1 MVVAETVQATVQTG
15 PKVPGHPLALP
26 VRPPAPPLL
35 PVPSLLKK
43 KNYSFK
49 KIIYF
54 WLHWVLLLWWAFS
67 SCSEQGPLFSCG
79 VWASHCSGFSL
90 KSMDSGTQALAA
102 AHRGV
107 SCPVAC
113 GIFPDQGSNPCPHF
127 TGRWI
132 LNPWTTG
139 KSPFSFLNEAE
150 IGSGSLTAFC
160 GLGIFA

>member
-1 MVVAETVQATVQTG
+1 MGGGGRDSPSHRADRAEG
-15 PKVPGHPLALP
+15 P
-26 VRPPAPPLL
+26 RPPPGPSCLPSCPSSSSCPLFI
-35 PVPSLLKK
+35 KK

-113 GIFPDQGSNPCPHF
+113 GILPDQGSNPCPHF

-132 LNPWTTG
+132 LNPWATG
-139 KSPFSFLNEAE
+139 EIPFLLFK
-150 IGSGSLTAFC
+150 
-160 GLGIFA
+160 